1 MKMRT
6 FWAAAAAAVGSCVV
20 SIAILGVPGAES
32 GGGTLK
38 VYNWGEYIDED
49 VITQFEDETGIS
61 VVYDVFETNEEMYPV
76 VEAGGVKYDVVCPSD
91 YMIQTNDRQ
100 QYVSRTEL

>member
-32 GGGTLK
+32 GGGTFK
-38 VYNWGEYIDED
+38 SI
-49 VITQFEDETGIS
+49 
-61 VVYDVFETNEEMYPV
+61 
-76 VEAGGVKYDVVCPSD
+76 
-91 YMIQTNDRQ
+91 
-100 QYVSRTEL
+100 

>member
-49 VITQFEDETGIS
+49 CYYPS
-61 VVYDVFETNEEMYPV
+61 LKMKPVFLLSMTFL
-76 VEAGGVKYDVVCPSD
+76 K
-91 YMIQTNDRQ
+91 QTKKCILLWKQAALNMM
-100 QYVSRTEL
+100 

>member
-32 GGGTLK
+32 GGGLK
-38 VYNWGEYIDED
+38 SI
-49 VITQFEDETGIS
+49 
-61 VVYDVFETNEEMYPV
+61 
-76 VEAGGVKYDVVCPSD
+76 
-91 YMIQTNDRQ
+91 
-100 QYVSRTEL
+100 

>member
-20 SIAILGVPGAES
+20 SIAILGVPGSESS

-61 VVYDVFETNEEMYPV
+61 VIYDVFETNEEMYPV
-76 VEAGGVKYDVVCPSD
+76 VEAG
-91 YMIQTNDRQ
+91 
-100 QYVSRTEL
+100 ELNTM

>member
-49 VITQFEDETGIS
+49 VITQFEDEP
-61 VVYDVFETNEEMYPV
+61 VFLLSMTFL
-76 VEAGGVKYDVVCPSD
+76 K
-91 YMIQTNDRQ
+91 QTKKCILLWKQAVLNMM
-100 QYVSRTEL
+100 

>member
-32 GGGTLK
+32 GRRYLK
-38 VYNWGEYIDED
+38 MYI
-49 VITQFEDETGIS
+49 TGANILTRMLLPS
-61 VVYDVFETNEEMYPV
+61 LKMKPVFLLSMTFL
-76 VEAGGVKYDVVCPSD
+76 K
-91 YMIQTNDRQ
+91 QTKKCILLWKQAALNMM
-100 QYVSRTEL
+100 

>member
-38 VYNWGEYIDED
+38 VYNWGEYIER
-49 VITQFEDETGIS
+49 I
-61 VVYDVFETNEEMYPV
+61 
-76 VEAGGVKYDVVCPSD
+76 
-91 YMIQTNDRQ
+91 
-100 QYVSRTEL
+100 

>member
-1 MKMRT
+1 MRT

-38 VYNWGEYIDED
+38 VYNWANIL
-49 VITQFEDETGIS
+49 TRMLLPS
-61 VVYDVFETNEEMYPV
+61 LKMKPVFLLSMTFL
-76 VEAGGVKYDVVCPSD
+76 K
-91 YMIQTNDRQ
+91 QTKKCILLWKQAALNMM
-100 QYVSRTEL
+100 

>member
-1 MKMRT
+1 MRT

-38 VYNWGEYIDED
+38 YI
-49 VITQFEDETGIS
+49 TGANILTRMLLPS
-61 VVYDVFETNEEMYPV
+61 LKMKPVFLLSMTFL
-76 VEAGGVKYDVVCPSD
+76 K
-91 YMIQTNDRQ
+91 QTKKCILLWKQAALNMM
-100 QYVSRTEL
+100 

>member
-6 FWAAAAAAVGSCVV
+6 FWAAAAVAVGSCVI
-20 SIAILGVPGAES
+20 SIAILGVPGAEN

-49 VITQFEDETGIS
+49 VITQFEDETAFPLSMTFLRPMRKCI
-61 VVYDVFETNEEMYPV
+61 
-76 VEAGGVKYDVVCPSD
+76 
-91 YMIQTNDRQ
+91 R
-100 QYVSRTEL
+100 L